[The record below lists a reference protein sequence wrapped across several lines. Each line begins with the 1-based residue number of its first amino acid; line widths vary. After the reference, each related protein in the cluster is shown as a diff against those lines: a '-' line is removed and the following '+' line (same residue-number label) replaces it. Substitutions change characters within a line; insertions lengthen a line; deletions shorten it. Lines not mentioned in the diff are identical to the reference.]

1 MRRLTAMIFTGAL
14 LAPLA
19 AAAQDAPPPARQD
32 MAPRM
37 RMQVHR
43 PGAIGV
49 GMGPAEGVYAP
60 QMLLNRRT
68 RLDLTDDQVKQLEA
82 LSEEVR
88 QAHEKAQAD
97 AKPHEEKLAELWKA
111 DQPDAAALQSEM
123 RALMQARQTAALG
136 ATAAAARAKGLLTAE
151 QRGRVAGWGDARLMM
166 GRQFGPGMM
175 RRDGARPRAGFRMM
189 PRMRRF
195 M

>member
-1 MRRLTAMIFTGAL
+1 MRKLTAMLFTGAL

-19 AAAQDAPPPARQD
+19 LAAQDAPPARQNP
-32 MAPRM
+32 APRM
-37 RMQVHR
+37 RLQEHR
-43 PGAIGV
+43 VGPL
-49 GMGPAEGVYAP
+49 GMGLAQGVFAP

-68 RLDLTDDQVKQLEA
+68 RLELTDDQVKQLEA
-82 LSEEVR
+82 LSTEVK

-97 AKPHEEKLAELWKA
+97 AKPHQEKLAELWTA
-111 DQPDAAALQSEM
+111 DQPDAGALQAEM
-123 RALMQARQTAALG
+123 RALMETHETAALS

-151 QRGRVAGWGDARLMM
+151 QRGRVEGWGDARRMM
-166 GRQFGPGMM
+166 QGRGFGPGMG
-175 RRDGARPRAGFRMM
+175 RDGARPGAGFRMT

>member
-19 AAAQDAPPPARQD
+19 AVAQDAPPPTRQD
-32 MAPRM
+32 AAPRM
-37 RMQVHR
+37 RLQEHR
-43 PGAIGV
+43 VGPL
-49 GMGPAEGVYAP
+49 GMGPAQGVFAP

-68 RLDLTDDQVKQLEA
+68 RLELTDDQVKQLEA
-82 LSEEVR
+82 LSGEVK

-123 RALMQARQTAALG
+123 RALMQARQTAALS

-151 QRGRVAGWGDARLMM
+151 QRGRVAGWGDAHLMM